1 MRQKKSMRKRQRW
14 EALFFFLSAV
24 NIKVITLTRR
34 IWIRT
39 QILGA
44 RFAEA
49 PCFSREEWNELP
61 QCLTWLYGKHKR
73 ESLSPLFVFPFKEK
87 AIHKC
92 LVLLGEVC
100 SSSSFSCENKMAR
113 PSINCL
119 LHKNFSKKINDKDIY
134 ENVSATFICNYSDMW
149 LFPFVFNLHFKTFIL
164 ELSQTTYRLAEGL
177 ETV

>member
-1 MRQKKSMRKRQRW
+1 
-14 EALFFFLSAV
+14 
-24 NIKVITLTRR
+24 
-34 IWIRT
+34 
-39 QILGA
+39 
-44 RFAEA
+44 
-49 PCFSREEWNELP
+49 
-61 QCLTWLYGKHKR
+61 
-73 ESLSPLFVFPFKEK
+73 
-87 AIHKC
+87 
-92 LVLLGEVC
+92 
-100 SSSSFSCENKMAR
+100 MAW